1 MKKIR
6 VFATS
11 LLVIMSIVVV
21 TTASAEQSFNPF
33 QKSTFKKKN
42 TRKAVSNRPAARLS
56 VQFKALMPVHSFGK
70 IWAGSRVNI
79 SFEIKNSGNAPSTSA
94 ASYTIRC
101 LVVSGARQCPVADTT
116 GPLLPA
122 IRVGGSKRITI
133 FGRRSAKPGKY
144 LIQVLV
150 STQPGAAGRPV
161 MKEFMVVNKRAL
173 RRSPKIRRR

>member
-21 TTASAEQSFNPF
+21 TTASAERSFNPF

-42 TRKAVSNRPAARLS
+42 TRKAVSNRPSARLS

-79 SFEIKNSGNAPSTSA
+79 FFEIRNSGNAPSTSA
-94 ASYTIRC
+94 ASYTVKC
-101 LVVSGARQCPVADTT
+101 LVLSGTRQCPVADTT
-116 GPLLPA
+116 GPLIPN
-122 IRVGGSKRITI
+122 IRAGGSKRIAI
-133 FGRRSAKPGKY
+133 FGTQLAKPGKY
-144 LIQVLV
+144 SVLI
-150 STQPGAAGRPV
+150 STNPGTTGKPA